1 MAQSDK
7 WVLVTGASTGIG
19 RAAVD
24 SLVAGG
30 FHVYACARKT
40 EDLAEVAT
48 VKNVV
53 PIALDVTNK
62 QQIISA
68 VDFVKNRNTGLFGIL
83 NNAGIAEAGPLMDLD
98 TETLRWQ
105 FEVNV
110 FGLHAVTRAFFP
122 LLLESK
128 GRIVMMSSDS
138 GFFATP
144 FVGAYC
150 ASKFALEGYSDSL
163 RRELIDFDVDVVL
176 IQPGRVK
183 TPIWDKSIPFLNRFS
198 GSIFEKA
205 AVTLGKHAIEKGK
218 TSGLEASVLGNIVM
232 QAFNARKSKTR
243 YLVSQSNLKYF
254 LVKILSD
261 RRVDRMVQSEI
272 AGLMK

>member
-1 MAQSDK
+1 MKTDK
-7 WVLVTGASTGIG
+7 WILVTGASSGIG

-40 EDLAEVAT
+40 EDLAELAEI
-48 VKNVV
+48 KNIV
-53 PIALDVTNK
+53 PLKLDVTNER
-62 QQIISA
+62 QINSA
-68 VDFVKNRNTGLFGIL
+68 VDFVKKRNTGLAGIL

-105 FEVNV
+105 FEINV

-163 RRELIDFDVDVVL
+163 RRELMDFDVDVIL

-183 TPIWDKSIPFLNRFS
+183 TPIWDKSNQFLNRFP
-198 GSIFEKA
+198 GSIFEKT
-205 AVTLGKHAIEKGK
+205 AVTLGKHAIEKGR
-218 TSGLEASVLGNIVM
+218 TTGLEASVLGKVVL
-232 QAFNARKSKTR
+232 QAFNTRKPRTR
-243 YLVSQSNLKYF
+243 YLVSQSNLKYY

-261 RRVDRMVQSEI
+261 RRVDRMMQSEI